1 MKIDKKYYY
10 TEFVI
15 SYLNSYKVDGVL
27 VFVLLQFFLYHRQR
41 YRPLKLNLIHH
52 NIISNYF

>member
-27 VFVLLQFFLYHRQR
+27 VFVSLQFFL
-41 YRPLKLNLIHH
+41 
-52 NIISNYF
+52 